1 MPEVVKRLHEV
12 RDAVHVFARYDPDER
27 RVIDSRP
34 VQRLRR
40 IHQLALSYLIY
51 PGAAH
56 TRFEHSLGVMELAG
70 RVFDVITDPDHVL
83 PEAARVLPEL
93 TRREDLPWWRRA
105 VRLAALCHDIGHL
118 PFSHAAEHDLLPSG
132 KTHET
137 MTREILL
144 SPELA
149 PLLGSFQPPIPADL
163 VSKLA
168 VGQKHATDVE
178 WSPWET
184 LLSEVIVDDAF
195 GVDRMDYLLR
205 DSLHSGVSYGRFD
218 HYRLIDTLRIV
229 VPSDPESGEIGVP
242 ELGVEF
248 GGLHSA
254 TSLLL
259 ARFFM
264 FSQVYFHP
272 VRVVYDLHL
281 IDFLRSWLRGGQ
293 FPDDV
298 DDYLRLTD
306 DELLSVIFSVR
317 DQASELGNRAR
328 RLSDRGHFR
337 VLYQRH
343 PSDLKITIDAAKA
356 VFVAAQEE
364 FGEDSVKY
372 WGMNNEAGA
381 IVFPVLMRDGRV
393 VSSIEASEE
402 LRRVPA
408 VRQEYVFVDPALR
421 SDAEMWL
428 GRTKSAILE
437 RAKEVPIDDGAP
449 ADEGGATQ

>member
-1 MPEVVKRLHEV
+1 VKRLHEV

-40 IHQLALSYLIY
+40 IHQLALSYLVY
-51 PGAAH
+51 PGATH

-132 KTHET
+132 RTHET
-137 MTREILL
+137 MTREILV
-144 SPELA
+144 SPLLG

-168 VGQKHATDVE
+168 IGQKHATDVS

-205 DSLHSGVSYGRFD
+205 DSLHTGVGYGRFD

-229 VPSDPESGEIGVP
+229 VPSDPETGEIGVP

-281 IDFLRSWLRGGQ
+281 IDFLRSWLTGGR
-293 FPDDV
+293 FPGDIEE
-298 DDYLRLTD
+298 YLRLTD
-306 DELLSVIFSVR
+306 DEVLSAIFSVR
-317 DQASELGNRAR
+317 DQASELGDLAR

-337 VLYQRH
+337 VLYQQH
-343 PSDLKITIDAAKA
+343 PADQKVTIDAAQA
-356 VFVAAQEE
+356 VFRAARDA
-364 FGEDSVKY
+364 FGEGSVKY

-408 VRQEYVFVDPALR
+408 VRQEYVFVDPRRR
-421 SDAEMWL
+421 SDAERWL
-428 GRTKSAILE
+428 ETSKGSILE
-437 RAKEVPIDDGAP
+437 EAKQAAIDGIERGV
-449 ADEGGATQ
+449 EGGVGS